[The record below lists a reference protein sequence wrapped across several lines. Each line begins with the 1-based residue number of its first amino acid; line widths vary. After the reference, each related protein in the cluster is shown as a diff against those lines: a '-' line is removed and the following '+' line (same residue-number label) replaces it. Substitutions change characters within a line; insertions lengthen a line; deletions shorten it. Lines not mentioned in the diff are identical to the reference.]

1 MKLSE
6 KMKERQLEDQIIFNK
21 YNSGAKYIPID
32 ICFMNHGREDETQ
45 FDVADIA
52 ELQECW
58 AAFCKEEHI
67 PEDCVLDVD
76 IGEEDDDFDY
86 RGSDESPQTTSCT
99 YGDYGPSNPWDAPG
113 MSIRDFI

>member
-6 KMKERQLEDQIIFNK
+6 KTKEKQLEDQIVFNK
-21 YNSGAKYIPID
+21 YNSGAKYLPIN
-32 ICFMNHGREDETQ
+32 IAFMNHGREDETQ
-45 FDVADIA
+45 FDVSDIE
-52 ELQECW
+52 ELKECW
-58 AAFCKEEHI
+58 AAFCKEEHV
-67 PEDCVLDVD
+67 PEDCVLDVY

-86 RGSDESPQTTSCT
+86 SGSDEYPQTTSCT

>member
-6 KMKERQLEDQIIFNK
+6 KMKERQLEDQIVFNK
-21 YNSGAKYIPID
+21 YNSGAKYIPIN
-32 ICFMNHGREDETQ
+32 ICFMNQGREDETQ
-45 FDVADIA
+45 FDVADIE

-58 AAFCKEEHI
+58 TTFCKEEHI
-67 PEDCVLDVD
+67 SEDCVLDVY

-86 RGSDESPQTTSCT
+86 SGSDEYSQTTSCT
-99 YGDYGPSNPWDAPG
+99 YGDYSPSNPWDAPG